1 MIEMSEQRPPRGPS
15 PVALLCGGDHECIAS
30 TRAWRDLFGAELPQP
45 LRAAIDRAQDARE
58 DQRES
63 FSFDARDYEVAIENI
78 AEDAVMVTCVD
89 VTEVRR
95 AEERAARAMW
105 LNEKLLTTVS
115 HDLRAP
121 LGTILL
127 WERILR
133 DRYAETGVREQALD
147 AIRESASSQSTTIAE
162 LVDVFRVL
170 AGSLAL
176 EVATVSFSNVLS
188 AAIGAADAGARP
200 RGVSL
205 KAACEA
211 DLGEVRADTRRL
223 RYVLTKVIEMA
234 VDVSARGQTVT
245 VAAEHVGDS
254 VIVVVGAERT
264 DRRFGVAAPALDF
277 MIASEL
283 LALQGG
289 QLEPLEVDTGAPGF
303 ALSIPLIAPELMR
316 T

>member
-1 MIEMSEQRPPRGPS
+1 MNEMPEQRTRAPS
-15 PVALLCGGDHECIAS
+15 PVALLCGGDHECIAA
-30 TRAWRDLFGAELPQP
+30 TRAWRDLFGDDLPLP
-45 LRAAIDRAQDARE
+45 LRAAIKRAQDARE
-58 DQRES
+58 DQREM
-63 FSFDARDYEVAIENI
+63 FSLDDHDYEVAIENI
-78 AEDAVMVTCVD
+78 ADDAVMVTCVD
-89 VTEVRR
+89 VTESRR

-105 LNEKLLTTVS
+105 LNEKLLTSVS

-133 DRYAETGVREQALD
+133 DRYSETGVREQALD
-147 AIRESASSQSTTIAE
+147 AIRESAASQSATIAE

-170 AGSLAL
+170 AGSVAL

-200 RGVSL
+200 RGVAL
-205 KAACEA
+205 RAACEP

-264 DRRFGVAAPALDF
+264 DRRLPVAAPALDF

-283 LALQGG
+283 MALQGG

-303 ALSIPLIAPELMR
+303 ALSIPLIAPELMH